1 MSGSAAERF
10 DQALATSQTDL
21 DGPELLPSRLA
32 RACAAA
38 LGVDGAGLSLHVGM
52 LRTPIGASDA
62 QTAHAE
68 RLQFTVGDGP
78 CLRAQDNGTVI
89 AFSLEDIARN
99 WPELWASLLNETTY
113 RGVLSVPLP
122 PPMGP
127 LVVLDLYVRDPARLT
142 SLDRD
147 DLRDVARVTTQE
159 LAVTVS
165 GPEFPDDGS
174 GWMEGPDAQRRAR
187 VWQAMGLVG
196 IARGLDATDAIA
208 TMRASAIAAGR
219 VVDDVAA
226 DILAGRLVPADLRAA
241 PDPDP
246 DGEGG

>member
-1 MSGSAAERF
+1 MTRSAAERF
-10 DQALATSQTDL
+10 DVALASSPPDL
-21 DGPELLPSRLA
+21 TGPDLLPARLA

-38 LGVDGAGLSLHVGM
+38 LGVDGAGLSLHVGV

-78 CLRAQDNGTVI
+78 CLRAHDKGGVI

-99 WPELWASLLNETTY
+99 WPQLWASLLNETTF

-127 LVVLDLYVRDPARLT
+127 LVVLDLYVRDPATLT
-142 SLDRD
+142 GLKRSDVH
-147 DLRDVARVTTQE
+147 DVALSTTEE
-159 LAVTVS
+159 LALTVT

-174 GWMEGPDAQRRAR
+174 SWLDGPDAQLRAN

-196 IARGLDATDAIA
+196 LASGLDATDAIA
-208 TMRASAIAAGR
+208 TMRASAIATGR
-219 VVDDVAA
+219 VVDAVAE
-226 DILAGRLVPADLRAA
+226 DIVSGRLVPADLPAA
-241 PDPDP
+241 PHR
-246 DGEGG
+246 DGDAG